1 MCDCRVVANRN
12 AFDAMLCELLIAS
25 RAIGNVFL
33 LECVLE
39 LPNAE
44 LSPSAMRLLECLL
57 SY

>member
-1 MCDCRVVANRN
+1 
-12 AFDAMLCELLIAS
+12 MLCELLIAS
-25 RAIGNVFL
+25 RAIGHVFL